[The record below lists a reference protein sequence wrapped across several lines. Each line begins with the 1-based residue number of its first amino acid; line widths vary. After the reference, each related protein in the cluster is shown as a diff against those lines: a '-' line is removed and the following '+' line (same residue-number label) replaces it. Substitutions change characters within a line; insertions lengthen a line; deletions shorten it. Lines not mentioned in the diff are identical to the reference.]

1 MMNKKVLVSVIV
13 VVLLVIGGITAFILL
28 DNKNNRTS
36 ETENKAK
43 EVLNNNTNNNEKK
56 EDDNM
61 DKKVLVV
68 YFSHNGEQYNVGN
81 VEVGNTA
88 MVASYIKEY
97 LNCDSFEITPEV
109 PYSKV
114 YNDML
119 EIAKEEQR
127 TNARPKLKN
136 ALSNIDE
143 YDTVFIGYP
152 IWWGE
157 IPNIVYTF
165 LEEYNLDNKTIIPF
179 NTHEGSGNAGTY
191 GDLKTKLTNSNVN
204 TNGLAITGST
214 ARTESGKEQ
223 TISWLKSLGY

>member
-1 MMNKKVLVSVIV
+1 MNKKVLISIIVI
-13 VVLLVIGGITAFILL
+13 VLLVVGVVTTFILL
-28 DNKNNRTS
+28 DNKNNNTS
-36 ETENKAK
+36 NSENKAK
-43 EVLNNNTNNNEKK
+43 DILNNNEKDS
-56 EDDNM
+56 DDNM
-61 DKKVLVV
+61 NNDNKILVV

-97 LNCDSFEITPEV
+97 LNCDTFEITPEV

-114 YNDML
+114 YNEML
-119 EIAKEEQR
+119 DIAKEEQR

-136 ALSNIDE
+136 TLSNIDD

-165 LEEYNLDNKTIIPF
+165 LESYNLDNKTIIPF

-191 GDLKTKLTNSNVN
+191 SDLKNKLINSNVN

-214 ARTESGKEQ
+214 ARTDSGKEQ